1 MGLGSMK
8 KGAYHAYRLLIKYP
22 FKIRV
27 VGKGLLNH
35 LDSAWDICLGQ
46 VDDFD
51 CHVGNVSSDDM

>member
-1 MGLGSMK
+1 
-8 KGAYHAYRLLIKYP
+8 
-22 FKIRV
+22 
-27 VGKGLLNH
+27 LLNH